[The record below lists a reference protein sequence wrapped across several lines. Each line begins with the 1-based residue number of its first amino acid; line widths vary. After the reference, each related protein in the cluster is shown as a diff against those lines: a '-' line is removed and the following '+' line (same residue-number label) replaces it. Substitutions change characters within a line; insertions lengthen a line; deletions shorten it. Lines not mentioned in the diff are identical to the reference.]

1 MAKRRAKKHVAD
13 KKLIVEAFTEM
24 AKSKNIDKDLLQ
36 GIVEDTLS
44 MIVRKKYGTEANFDI
59 IVNMEKGDVE
69 IYLMREIVDEITDPI
84 LQIAMVEAQK
94 YSDEE
99 LEVGDEF
106 IEEITLDNISDSFG
120 RRLVSLA
127 SQNMNQKIREIEKDN
142 IYKEYVQKVGEI
154 IVGEIYQI
162 RRNDILVTHN
172 KVEMRLP
179 REEQIPNEPFRY
191 KKAQSIKTLV
201 KEVRNTAGGSQPEI
215 ILSRA
220 ADSFLAKLFEIEIPE
235 IYDGI
240 IAIKSIAREPGE
252 RAKVAVQSYDDRVDP
267 VGACVGMKGIR
278 IHSIVR
284 ELNNENIDLIEYS
297 EDPRIFIMRALAP
310 AKIKDIQL
318 NEEVKSATVTVPDD
332 QVSLAI
338 GKNGQNVRLAS
349 RLTGYS
355 LSLVKEGGEDIDL
368 SEFKNELGN
377 DIYNALMDNGV
388 ETAREFLNAE
398 ISDLMSLP
406 EMSKELLIELRSI
419 ILIEFDEKE
428 SPEIIDEIM
437 KYGFDDVEEK
447 TENEENTEINT
458 IDVSEAAKE
467 SIDENIDENAD
478 NIGNN

>member
-84 LQIAMVEAQK
+84 LQIAIVEAQK

-297 EDPRIFIMRALAP
+297 EDPRVFIMRALAP

-447 TENEENTEINT
+447 TENEENSEINT

>member
-297 EDPRIFIMRALAP
+297 EDPRVFIMRALAP

-478 NIGNN
+478 NICNN

>member
-1 MAKRRAKKHVAD
+1 
-13 KKLIVEAFTEM
+13 
-24 AKSKNIDKDLLQ
+24 
-36 GIVEDTLS
+36 
-44 MIVRKKYGTEANFDI
+44 
-59 IVNMEKGDVE
+59 
-69 IYLMREIVDEITDPI
+69 
-84 LQIAMVEAQK
+84 
-94 YSDEE
+94 
-99 LEVGDEF
+99 
-106 IEEITLDNISDSFG
+106 
-120 RRLVSLA
+120 
-127 SQNMNQKIREIEKDN
+127 
-142 IYKEYVQKVGEI
+142 
-154 IVGEIYQI
+154 
-162 RRNDILVTHN
+162 
-172 KVEMRLP
+172 
-179 REEQIPNEPFRY
+179 
-191 KKAQSIKTLV
+191 
-201 KEVRNTAGGSQPEI
+201 
-215 ILSRA
+215 
-220 ADSFLAKLFEIEIPE
+220 
-235 IYDGI
+235 
-240 IAIKSIAREPGE
+240 
-252 RAKVAVQSYDDRVDP
+252 
-267 VGACVGMKGIR
+267 MKGIR

>member
-297 EDPRIFIMRALAP
+297 EDPRVFIMRALAP

>member
-297 EDPRIFIMRALAP
+297 EDPREFIMRALAP